1 MDKFYQNS
9 VVRKL
14 KSVMN
19 ILILRNKLRILS
31 AMLKGSNKVINSVYK
46 YIETKYIDNVLLS
59 SQDWYY
65 KDIIRKN
72 IENNIENY
80 GNSIEKFKR
89 KLVRL

>member
-9 VVRKL
+9 AVRKL

-31 AMLKGSNKVINSVYK
+31 AVLKGSNKVINSVYK

-65 KDIIRKN
+65 KDTIRKN